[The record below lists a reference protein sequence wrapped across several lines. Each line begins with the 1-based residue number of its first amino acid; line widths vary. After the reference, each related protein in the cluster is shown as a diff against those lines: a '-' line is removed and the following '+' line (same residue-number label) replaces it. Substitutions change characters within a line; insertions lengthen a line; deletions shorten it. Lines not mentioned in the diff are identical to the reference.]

1 MNAQD
6 TARRA
11 IGLLD
16 LTDLN
21 EDCTHEAIDALCE
34 RAVTPHGLVAAI
46 CIWPRFV
53 SHARRQLNEAIPIAT
68 VVNFPH
74 GGTDVEIVR
83 VETEQALRDG
93 AAEID
98 LVLPYEAFREGDRVA
113 AEGMVRTIRE
123 VVPPAPRGTLK
134 VILETGELADER
146 LVREVSRLAI
156 GAGADFIKT
165 STGKVETNATPE
177 TARIMLEEIAA
188 HARGGGRRDV
198 GFKPAGGIRTTADA
212 AEYLALADRIMGPDW
227 AGPRTFRFGASGV
240 LADLLATLD
249 GGTAE
254 VSEGY

>member
-1 MNAQD
+1 MTPTRTPEQ

-21 EDCTHEAIDALCE
+21 EDTNHEAIDRLCE
-34 RAVTPHGLVAAI
+34 RAVTPHGTVAAI

-53 SHARRQLNEAIPIAT
+53 SHARGRLNGSIPIAT

-74 GGTDVEIVR
+74 GGTDAEITR
-83 VETEQALRDG
+83 VETEQAVRDG

-98 LVLPYEAFREGDRVA
+98 LVLPYEAFAQGERAV
-113 AEGMVRTIRE
+113 AEGMVRAIRD
-123 VVPPAPRGTLK
+123 VTPGTLK
-134 VILETGELADER
+134 VILETGELDDER
-146 LVREVSRLAI
+146 LVREASRLAI
-156 GAGADFIKT
+156 EAGADFIKT
-165 STGKVETNATPE
+165 STGKVAVNATPE

-188 HARGGGRRDV
+188 HAERTGRRNV

-212 AEYLALADRIMGPDW
+212 GEYLALADRIMGPDW
-227 AGPRTFRFGASGV
+227 VGPGTFRFGASGV

-249 GGTAE
+249 GGTAA
-254 VSEGY
+254 VADGY

>member
-1 MNAQD
+1 MTPKD
-6 TARRA
+6 IARRA

-134 VILETGELADER
+134 VILETGELGDER
-146 LVREVSRLAI
+146 LVREASRLAI

-188 HARGGGRRDV
+188 SGRRDV
-198 GFKPAGGIRTTADA
+198 GFKPAGGIKTTADA
-212 AEYLALADRIMGPDW
+212 GEYLALADRIMGPDW
-227 AGPRTFRFGASGV
+227 VSARTFRFGASGV
-240 LADLLATLD
+240 LADLLATLE
-249 GGTAE
+249 GGRAE
-254 VSEGY
+254 VAEGY